1 MNIMKYS
8 RECKIVQSVVSP
20 LDFFHN
26 VETAVNDELVHMS
39 GLIAKAGDAV
49 STSLGGTKFMFEKRV
64 VSRADD
70 SEIV

>member
-1 MNIMKYS
+1 MNIIKYS
-8 RECKIVQSVVSP
+8 REWKIVQSVVSP

-49 STSLGGTKFMFEKRV
+49 STSLGSTKFMLEERV

>member
-1 MNIMKYS
+1 M
-8 RECKIVQSVVSP
+8 
-20 LDFFHN
+20 
-26 VETAVNDELVHMS
+26 NDELVHMS

-49 STSLGGTKFMFEKRV
+49 STSLGSTKFMLEERV